1 MLTSHQKDEDNQE
14 AAVMNTYFA
23 KDLADYRHNDLIAAA
38 EQSRR
43 YHAARQNTGSVRRPT
58 PRIGAVRRPF
68 AAMHAWL
75 VAGTL

>member
-1 MLTSHQKDEDNQE
+1 
-14 AAVMNTYFA
+14 MNTYFA
-23 KDLADYRHNDLIAAA
+23 KDLADYRHNELVAGA

-43 YHAARQNTGSVRRPT
+43 YHAARNNTGTVRRPT

-75 VAGTL
+75 VAGVL